1 MELKELK
8 LTPKRKE
15 ICERLSLNDSE
26 AILSYYPFRYEMYD
40 SRHYKDFKINDQVCF
55 VGELVSY
62 PSTFRRG
69 KLSTSRFK
77 VLYEDEIIAVTIFNR
92 PWIRN
97 LKMNET
103 LTIIGKYD
111 GNNKV
116 TASNYFAGDM
126 SGSIIPYYPLKEGIS
141 QNDIKKLIQA
151 VMNKC
156 EGELVDDL
164 PLELKEKHRLIDKK
178 SALMNI
184 HNPVNRNELAKAIS
198 RLKYDEFLRFYLS
211 LDILK
216 GNNTKNEKAKKIF
229 DDEKVNAFIASLG
242 FDLTVDQKAAVDD
255 LLKDLYSSK
264 MMYRLIQGEVGSGKT
279 AVAMIALYANYLAG
293 YQGALM
299 APTEILAKQHA
310 LSLQKQLGPFGVK
323 VVALYSAMDEEKK
336 VKQMISMGE
345 ADIIVG
351 THALFSKD
359 VEYKK
364 LGLVIAD
371 EQHRFGVRQRQA
383 LKDKGENCD
392 FALMSATPIPRTLAS
407 SIYGDMDISTIAT
420 LPAGR
425 KGCRTYLIK
434 QNSIVSILDQVKEKL
449 DEGRQIYIVAAAIEA
464 SENYNAKDVNGL
476 YESLKEELKPYKAG
490 LLHGKLST
498 EEKDAIMNAFN
509 KNEIQVLIS
518 TTVVEVGVNVKNATM
533 MIIYDADKF
542 GLSQLHQLRGRVQ
555 RSDYE
560 GTCFLLTGNK
570 DEAVLKRL
578 GILCRTND
586 GFEISYE
593 DLKIRG
599 PGDILGTRQSGL
611 PAFVLGNL
619 IEDTRFIDAARA
631 DAKYISDNKDKA
643 GFKDY
648 YMKTAKMANQNFIS

>member
-1 MELKELK
+1 MELK

-97 LKMNET
+97 LRMNET

-116 TASNYFAGDM
+116 TASSYFAGDM

-184 HNPVNRNELAKAIS
+184 HNPINRNELAKAIS

-255 LLKDLYSSK
+255 ILKDLHSSK

-425 KGCRTYLIK
+425 KGCKTYLIK

-578 GILCRTND
+578 GILCKTND

-631 DAKYISDNKDKA
+631 DAKYISDNKDKD